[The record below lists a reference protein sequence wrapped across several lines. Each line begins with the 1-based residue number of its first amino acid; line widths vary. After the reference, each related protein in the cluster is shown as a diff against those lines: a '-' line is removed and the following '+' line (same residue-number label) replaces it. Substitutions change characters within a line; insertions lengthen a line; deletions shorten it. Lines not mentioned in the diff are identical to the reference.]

1 MREYLLVIVASAAI
15 TYLFTP
21 PVRTLAIRYNFMA
34 KVRDRD
40 VHDKPI
46 PRLGGLAMYFGVFA
60 GLAISLQLPL
70 MSSVFEDSSQ
80 IRALIIGV
88 TVVVLIGLVDDR
100 WSLDG
105 PTKLAGQTFAAALMA
120 LQGITLIWLP
130 IPFTDVTLSLDPT
143 TGVLVTVL
151 IILITLNA
159 VNFVDGLDGLAA
171 GVVALG
177 GTAFFVYSYLL
188 SVTYG
193 FTRAT
198 LPTLISA
205 ILVGIC
211 LGFLPHNLHPAR
223 IFMGDTGSMLIGLL
237 LAACAITLTG
247 QTDAAALETSTVLP
261 PILIL
266 LLPLAVIAVPLLDL
280 ILALFRRTR
289 RKTNVF
295 TPDKEH
301 LHHRL
306 LERGHSHRR
315 AVALMHL
322 GTALLAFSA
331 VSTAFISPIYTIA
344 ILIVGLLLLF
354 FFGRRQTKK
363 TEKVK

>member
-1 MREYLLVIVASAAI
+1 MREYLLVIAASAAL
-15 TYLFTP
+15 TYLTTP
-21 PVRTLAIRYNFMA
+21 VVRAFAIRYGFMA

-46 PRLGGLAMYFGVFA
+46 PRLGGLAMYFGLFA
-60 GLAISLQLPL
+60 GLALALQLPL
-70 MSSVFEDSSQ
+70 MSEVFEDATQ
-80 IRALIIGV
+80 ITALMLGATFMVIIG
-88 TVVVLIGLVDDR
+88 LIDDR

-120 LQGITLIWLP
+120 LQGIVLIWLP
-130 IPFTDVTLSLDPT
+130 IPFTDITLSLDPV

-171 GVVALG
+171 GVVAIG
-177 GTAFFVYSYLL
+177 ASAFFAYSYLL
-188 SVTYG
+188 SVEYG
-193 FTRAT
+193 FTRAA

-205 ILVGIC
+205 ILLGVC
-211 LGFLPHNLHPAR
+211 LGFLPHNLYPAR

-247 QTDAAALETSTVLP
+247 QTDPAALETSTVLP

-280 ILALFRRTR
+280 ILALFRRTK

-315 AVALMHL
+315 AVSLMHL

-331 VSTAFISPIYTIA
+331 VSTAFIPMLYTGV
-344 ILIVGLLLLF
+344 ILILGLISLLY
-354 FFGRRQTKK
+354 FGRRRVKPL
-363 TEKVK
+363 EKVN

>member
-1 MREYLLVIVASAAI
+1 MREYLLVIVASAAV
-15 TYLFTP
+15 TYLLTP
-21 PVRTLAIRYNFMA
+21 VVRAIAIRYGFMA

-46 PRLGGLAMYFGVFA
+46 PRLGGLAMYFGMFA
-60 GLAISLQLPL
+60 GLAIALQLPL
-70 MSSVFEDSSQ
+70 MSSVFEDRTQ
-80 IRALIIGV
+80 IMALILGAS
-88 TVVVLIGLVDDR
+88 VVVFIGIIDDR
-100 WSLDG
+100 WSLDS
-105 PTKLAGQTFAAALMA
+105 PTKLAGQTLAAALMA

-130 IPFTDVTLSLDPT
+130 IPFTDITLSLDPL

-177 GTAFFVYSYLL
+177 ASAFFVYSYLL
-188 SVTYG
+188 SVEYG
-193 FTRAT
+193 FTRAA

-205 ILVGIC
+205 ILLGIC
-211 LGFLPHNLHPAR
+211 IGFLPHNLHPAR

-247 QTDAAALETSTVLP
+247 QTDPAALETSTVLP

-315 AVALMHL
+315 AVSLMHM

-331 VSTAFISPIYTIA
+331 VSTAFIPLLYTGL
-344 ILIVGLLLLF
+344 ILIMGLLLLIF
-354 FFGRRQTKK
+354 FARTKK
-363 TEKVK
+363 KPLEKVK

>member
-15 TYLFTP
+15 TYLLTP
-21 PVRTLAIRYNFMA
+21 MVRAFAIRYQFMA

-46 PRLGGLAMYFGVFA
+46 PRLGGLAMYFGVFT

-70 MSSVFEDSSQ
+70 ISGVFEDSSQ
-80 IRALIIGV
+80 IRALLIGIS
-88 TVVVLIGLVDDR
+88 VVVLVGIVDDR

-105 PTKLAGQTFAAALMA
+105 PTKLAGQALAAALMA

-130 IPFTDVTLSLDPT
+130 IPFTDITLSLDPL

-171 GVVALG
+171 GVVAIG

-205 ILVGIC
+205 VLIGVC
-211 LGFLPHNLHPAR
+211 FGFLPHNLHPAR

-237 LAACAITLTG
+237 LAACAISLTG
-247 QTDAAALETSTVLP
+247 QTDPAALETSTVLP
-261 PILIL
+261 SILIL

-331 VSTAFISPIYTIA
+331 VSTAFISLQYS
-344 ILIVGLLLLF
+344 ILILLVGLIALIF
-354 FFGRRQTKK
+354 FARRRTK
-363 TEKVK
+363 TSDRVA